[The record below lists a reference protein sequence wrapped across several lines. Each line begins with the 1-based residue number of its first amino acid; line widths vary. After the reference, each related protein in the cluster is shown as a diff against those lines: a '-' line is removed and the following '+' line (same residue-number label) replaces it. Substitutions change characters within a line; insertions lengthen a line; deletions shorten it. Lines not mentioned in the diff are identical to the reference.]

1 MKTAI
6 CIAAAVSIVTVGHAL
21 AQQAPLTY
29 TDLVREARKYEKL
42 EGGERV
48 VSNKV
53 MFHTVRL
60 DLKPFTG
67 ESKDFYVKKSDEI
80 GFICL
85 TSAPGF
91 KGGTV
96 IAEVVKHEEG
106 AEGSHFYTLKNC
118 TALTK

>member
-1 MKTAI
+1 MKIAL
-6 CIAAAVSIVTVGHAL
+6 CIATAVSIVTVGHAI
-21 AQQAPLTY
+21 AQQSPLTY
-29 TDLVREARKYEKL
+29 PDLVREARKYEKL

-53 MFHTVRL
+53 MFHTVKL
-60 DLKPFTG
+60 DLKPFG
-67 ESKDFYVKKSDEI
+67 GGSKDYYVKKADEI

-85 TSAPGF
+85 TSSPGF

-96 IAEVVKHEEG
+96 VAEVVKHEEG

-118 TALTK
+118 TTVTK

>member
-1 MKTAI
+1 MKIAI
-6 CIAAAVSIVTVGHAL
+6 CIAAAVSTITVGHAL
-21 AQQAPLTY
+21 AQQATLTY
-29 TDLVREARKYEKL
+29 PDLVREARRYEKL

-48 VSNKV
+48 VSNKLL
-53 MFHTVRL
+53 FHTVKL
-60 DLKPFTG
+60 DLKPFAG
-67 ESKDFYVKKSDEI
+67 GSKDYFVKKSDEI

-106 AEGSHFYTLKNC
+106 VEGSHFYTLKNC
-118 TALTK
+118 ALAK

>member
-1 MKTAI
+1 MKIAL
-6 CIAAAVSIVTVGHAL
+6 CIAAAVSIVTVGHAI

-42 EGGERV
+42 EGGERI

-53 MFHTVRL
+53 LFHTVRL
-60 DLKPFTG
+60 DLKPFSG
-67 ESKDFYVKKSDEI
+67 GSKDYYVKKADEI
-80 GFICL
+80 GFICQ
-85 TSAPGF
+85 TSSTGF

-96 IAEVVKHEEG
+96 VAEIVKHEEG

-118 TALTK
+118 TTVTK